1 MPKMPERDPG
11 LWASIS
17 AFLSAHWP
25 QIYAFLMSV
34 AVAALRV
41 VYGGGGH
48 RQVVI
53 EGALC
58 GLAAL
63 AMVPLLEYLGLPSNL
78 AVFTGAAVG
87 FVGVEKLRE
96 YADRLLGR
104 GLGGS

>member
-1 MPKMPERDPG
+1 MPERDPG

-48 RQVVI
+48 RQMVI

-63 AMVPLLEYLGLPSNL
+63 ATVPLLEYLGLPSNL
-78 AVFTGAAVG
+78 AVFIGACAG
-87 FVGVEKLRE
+87 FIGVEKIRE
-96 YADRLLGR
+96 YADRILSRKVGK
-104 GLGGS
+104 

>member
-1 MPKMPERDPG
+1 MKQMPEKDPG
-11 LWASIS
+11 LWAAIS
-17 AFLSAHWP
+17 AFLSVHGS
-25 QIYAFLMSV
+25 QVYAVLMSF

-41 VYGGGGH
+41 VYGGGGR
-48 RQVVI
+48 RQMLL

-63 AMVPLLEYLGLPSNL
+63 AMVPLLEYLGLPSSM
-78 AVFTGAAVG
+78 AIFAGAAVG

-104 GLGGS
+104 KAGGS